1 MSQVINWICL
11 ISITFLIMDIMVFF
25 CKDVMCIM
33 KSSIKKKRTNV
44 AKTNVKVNE
53 YVYETKIAK

>member
-11 ISITFLIMDIMVFF
+11 ICITFLIMDIMVFF
-25 CKDVMCIM
+25 CKDVMSIM
-33 KSSIKKKRTNV
+33 KSSTKKKRTNI